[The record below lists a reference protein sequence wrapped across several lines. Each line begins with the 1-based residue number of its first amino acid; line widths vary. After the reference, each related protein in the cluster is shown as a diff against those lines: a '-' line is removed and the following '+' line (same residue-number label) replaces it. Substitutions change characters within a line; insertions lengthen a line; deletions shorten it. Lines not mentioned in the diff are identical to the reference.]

1 MFSGS
6 LRTRLALL
14 YGAVFLVLALVV
26 LAIPFLAVSETAHV
40 GSTAPPVISPPG
52 RSLFPQVAVV
62 LLTLAV
68 AVAVSLGFGWLL
80 AGRLLRPLR
89 AIVAT
94 ARDITATNLSRRLRT
109 GDRDDEFSRLGQTL
123 NDLFA
128 RLEASFESQRHFV
141 ANAAHELRT
150 PLAAERT
157 VLQVALGDPEPSVDT
172 LRAACDEVLRLGR
185 QQEKLIDALLT
196 LAGSE
201 RGISRPE
208 PFDLAVVAAAVT
220 RDVTI
225 DARLGPAPADGDP
238 QLAES
243 LVANLVGNALRHN
256 VPGGW
261 AEIETGTAA
270 GRAIVRVTNT
280 GPVIP
285 PGELDRLFQPFQRLG
300 DERVRHRRDDGHGL
314 GLGLAIVHAIAVAH
328 GAELTAHARP
338 EGGLDITVSFPSRGA
353 PPHPQL
359 PRAAPQGAPPAPPR
373 LGSFPDDEPG
383 PPPPSCRRSRSGR
396 RPCPAPASPSARRT
410 TARRSG
416 SAARS

>member
-14 YGAVFLVLALVV
+14 YGGVFLVLALAM
-26 LAIPFLAVSETAHV
+26 LAIPFISVSETMRV
-40 GSTAPPVISPPG
+40 GSSGPPVVRYPG
-52 RSLFPQVAVV
+52 RSLLPDLTVV
-62 LLTLAV
+62 LLSLALAV
-68 AVAVSLGFGWLL
+68 VASLGLGWLL

-94 ARDITATNLSRRLRT
+94 ARDISATNLSRRLRT

-157 VLQVALGDPEPSVDT
+157 VLQVALRDPEASVAS
-172 LRAACDEVLRLGR
+172 LRAACNEVLQLGE
-185 QQEKLIDALLT
+185 QQGKLIDALLT

-201 RGISRPE
+201 RGIARAE
-208 PFDLAVVAAAVT
+208 PFDLGDVAAGVT
-220 RDVTI
+220 ADVRI
-225 DARLGPAPADGDP
+225 DARLDAAPAEGDP
-238 QLAES
+238 RLAES

-261 AEIETGTAA
+261 ASIETTTVG
-270 GRAIVRVTNT
+270 GRAVLRVSNS

-285 PGELDRLFQPFQRLG
+285 PAEVDRLFQPFQRLG
-300 DERVRHRRDDGHGL
+300 DERVRRHDADGGH
-314 GLGLAIVHAIAVAH
+314 GLGLAIVRAIAVAH
-328 GAELTAHARP
+328 DAELTAHARP
-338 EGGLDITVSFPSRGA
+338 DGGLDITVSFP
-353 PPHPQL
+353 
-359 PRAAPQGAPPAPPR
+359 PR
-373 LGSFPDDEPG
+373 S
-383 PPPPSCRRSRSGR
+383 
-396 RPCPAPASPSARRT
+396 
-410 TARRSG
+410 
-416 SAARS
+416 

>member
-1 MFSGS
+1 MFPGS

-14 YGAVFLVLALVV
+14 YGGVFLILALVV

-40 GSTAPPVISPPG
+40 GSTAPPVISHPG
-52 RSLFPQVAVV
+52 RTLLPQVTVV
-62 LLTLAV
+62 LITLAI
-68 AVAVSLGFGWLL
+68 AVAASLGFGWLL
-80 AGRLLRPLR
+80 AGRLLRPLQ
-89 AIVAT
+89 AVVAT
-94 ARDITATNLSRRLRT
+94 ARDISATNLSRRLLT
-109 GDRDDEFSRLGQTL
+109 GRRDDEFSRLGQTL

-157 VLQVALGDPEPSVDT
+157 VLQVALGDPEASVDT
-172 LRAACDEVLRLGR
+172 LRSACDEVLRLGR

-208 PFDLAVVAAAVT
+208 PFDLALVAATVT
-220 RDVTI
+220 QDVAI

-238 QLAES
+238 RLAES
-243 LVANLVGNALRHN
+243 LVANLVGNAIRHN

-270 GRAIVRVTNT
+270 GRAVVRVTNT

-300 DERVRHRRDDGHGL
+300 DERVRPRRDDGHGL
-314 GLGLAIVHAIAVAH
+314 GLGLAIVRAIAVAH
-328 GAELTAHARP
+328 GADLTAHPRP

-359 PRAAPQGAPPAPPR
+359 PPA
-373 LGSFPDDEPG
+373 SFPADG
-383 PPPPSCRRSRSGR
+383 SVPPPSSCPRSRSGKP
-396 RPCPAPASPSARRT
+396 PCPVRASP
-410 TARRSG
+410 
-416 SAARS
+416 